1 MPSDEVQRKARADF
15 LFNSQNL
22 REQLASPDLPMSS
35 EMRKVKAD
43 CLTQGLFIM
52 TSDTGID
59 SDAGLFEYVI
69 TFELAC
75 MRALFNYQ

>member
-1 MPSDEVQRKARADF
+1 MKTDEVQRKARADF
-15 LFNSQNL
+15 LLNSQKL
-22 REQLASPDLPMSS
+22 REDLASPDLPMSS
-35 EMRKVKAD
+35 DVRKVKAD

-59 SDAGLFEYVI
+59 PEAGLFEYAI

>member
-1 MPSDEVQRKARADF
+1 MSPDEVQRKARADF
-15 LFNSQNL
+15 LLNSQNL

-35 EMRKVKAD
+35 DVRKVKAD

-59 SDAGLFEYVI
+59 SSVGLFEYAI
-69 TFELAC
+69 IFELAC
-75 MRALFNYQ
+75 MRALFGC